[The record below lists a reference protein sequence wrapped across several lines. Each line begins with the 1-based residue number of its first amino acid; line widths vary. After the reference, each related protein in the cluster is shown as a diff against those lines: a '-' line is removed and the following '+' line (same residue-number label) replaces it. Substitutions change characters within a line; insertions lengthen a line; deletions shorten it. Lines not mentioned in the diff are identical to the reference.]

1 LAQVR
6 LKQFQKHNLQLLGL
20 RVCPSFL
27 SGAQMAQPMEK
38 TTVKARMTYAVELE
52 CDEKDT
58 RHYRHP
64 WVYDKN
70 EGQLAL
76 LPDILDAGMEGSI
89 PNLFKSS
96 VAKFGSSNCMGTRS
110 IVECTI
116 EGKKQYWN
124 KGPIVWKSFSEV
136 GDDVNGAA
144 SGVIGLPGAMELRMK
159 NECVA
164 AILADTSAEWQI
176 AAQACFKC
184 GLPIV
189 TVYTTLG
196 HEAMLHALN
205 ETEATI
211 LFVDWAQYSVLSGP
225 VLSKCRS
232 LQHIV
237 LIGKCFVPAKTVG
250 GETKAFPT
258 SDEANALP
266 KIGDATTTTFDAL
279 IAAGK
284 ANEADMSK
292 CLPKADDLAFIM
304 YTSGSTGLP
313 KGVMLTHKNFIAL
326 VASILGQGVLKPY
339 PGDVFIAFL
348 PLAHILELMVET
360 VCLVSGTA
368 IAYAHARTATP
379 ASPYVRP
386 GNEKNA
392 DLIETR
398 PTHMVMVPSLL
409 ELIKTSLTTKLN
421 KLEGFS
427 GSMARAA
434 VKKAQGLETD
444 EGVFMDM
451 LMCCGL
457 KHVALGKIR
466 AGLGLDRLKM
476 IASGGAPLAPQ
487 TQDFIRAVLAPVAQ
501 GYGATET
508 TGCSTVQE
516 CAAAD
521 GRPADES
528 SGAVG
533 AIQPCCEVKLVSVPD
548 MGYLVT
554 DSPPRGEILIAGN
567 NVSQRGYFKMEEK
580 SREDFPRHA
589 DGKIWFHT
597 GDVGLMTE
605 QGTLRII
612 DRKKD
617 LIKLSGGE
625 YVSLGKVENALKQV
639 AGIGA
644 VVVFALSDKDHCVAV
659 VSQPERGWN
668 SVGGRPDET
677 ALKTAIEGK
686 LRSLGLARFEI
697 PTKVKVDDDIWTPE
711 TGLVT
716 ASLKLQ
722 RNPLREH
729 YNKPGG
735 LLDAMGYRFPDK

>member
-1 LAQVR
+1 VAFE
-6 LKQFQKHNLQLLGL
+6 KEHGASSTL
-20 RVCPSFL
+20 RVVRVPRAREVGQSYVSSIF
-27 SGAQMAQPMEK
+27 
-38 TTVKARMTYAVELE
+38 TTLKAGRFTLQHVL
-52 CDEKDT
+52 T
-58 RHYRHP
+58 
-64 WVYDKN
+64 
-70 EGQLAL
+70 L
-76 LPDILDAGMEGSI
+76 LPDIVFANGPGTCVPVVFAAYLCRFLGLRQTAVIYSESFACVEHLSLSGRLLYRFADRFTVQWPHLLKLCPRAEYAGRLCGDA
-89 PNLFKSS
+89 
-96 VAKFGSSNCMGTRS
+96 AKAPLLCA
-110 IVECTI
+110 EA
-116 EGKKQYWN
+116 
-124 KGPIVWKSFSEV
+124 
-136 GDDVNGAA
+136 DAA
-144 SGVIGLPGAMELRMK
+144 A
-159 NECVA
+159 
-164 AILADTSAEWQI
+164 LA
-176 AAQACFKC
+176 
-184 GLPIV
+184 IV
-189 TVYTTLG
+189 TVG
-196 HEAMLHALN
+196 
-205 ETEATI
+205 
-211 LFVDWAQYSVLSGP
+211 S
-225 VLSKCRS
+225 
-232 LQHIV
+232 
-237 LIGKCFVPAKTVG
+237 
-250 GETKAFPT
+250 TK
-258 SDEANALP
+258 
-266 KIGDATTTTFDAL
+266 FDAL

-348 PLAHILELMVET
+348 PWAHILELMVET

-697 PTKVKVDDDIWTPE
+697 PTKV
-711 TGLVT
+711 T

-722 RNPLREH
+722 RNPLRATTT
-729 YNKPGG
+729 NPAGCLTPWATVSRTSKWPAWLVGRR
-735 LLDAMGYRFPDK
+735 AQRP